1 MPILTEHSRV
11 DRKYSLQASSFH
23 IQLILRKQ
31 KDRREV
37 LQASSTLDAKTTMIH
52 SFSIQIKSMFY
63 SKCDEWKWHPQ
74 RFIYILWAFF
84 FSPFPSLLSLF
95 FFFIFAVQQSFT
107 RKDFI
112 ENPCLGI
119 YSGLCHKLWQHRT
132 SLLLYNSKYFNKV
145 ITIKSTALFS
155 WSRAGEPS
163 CSPRY
168 KGDKRATKASFDE
181 KAKLGFG
188 REGSSFPPKNT
199 MLK

>member
-1 MPILTEHSRV
+1 MEMA
-11 DRKYSLQASSFH
+11 SL
-23 IQLILRKQ
+23 
-31 KDRREV
+31 E
-37 LQASSTLDAKTTMIH
+37 
-52 SFSIQIKSMFY
+52 
-63 SKCDEWKWHPQ
+63 
-74 RFIYILWAFF
+74 IYIHLVGLFRPFPLF
-84 FSPFPSLLSLF
+84 FSF
-95 FFFIFAVQQSFT
+95 FHFAMQQSFT

-145 ITIKSTALFS
+145 ITIKSTAFFS

-168 KGDKRATKASFDE
+168 ERDKLDTKASFDE

-188 REGSSFPPKNT
+188 REGSLFPPKEYYVEIE
-199 MLK
+199 LSF